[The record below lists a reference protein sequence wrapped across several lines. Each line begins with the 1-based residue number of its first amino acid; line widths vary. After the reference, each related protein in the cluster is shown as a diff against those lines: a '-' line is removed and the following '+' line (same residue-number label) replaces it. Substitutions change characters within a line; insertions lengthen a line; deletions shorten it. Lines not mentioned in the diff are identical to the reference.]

1 MNIVDLINKK
11 RLNNELTDDE
21 IRYITSEYMN
31 DNIKDYQMS
40 ALLMAICINDM
51 TDNEVM
57 SLTKY
62 MILSGDTLDLSFLG
76 NVVDKHSTGGIGD
89 KTTLIVG
96 PIVSSSGVNVCKM
109 SGRGLG
115 YTGGTI
121 DKLES
126 IPGFRSNLS
135 ISEII
140 SQVKN
145 VGFCD
150 VCQSNNLVPLDKK
163 LYALRDV
170 TGTVNS
176 IPLIASSIMS
186 KKIAGGSKKIVIDVK
201 VGRGALVEKLE
212 DARRLANLMIKIGKN
227 FGVKVICVLTN
238 MDIPLGN
245 NVGNMVE
252 VLEVIDV
259 LKNNKR
265 GYLYDLCIELS
276 SYMISIGLN
285 ISYDEAKEFAIESV
299 DSGSAYNKFLE
310 FVNAQGGNLDNV
322 GYSLNKY
329 EIKANKSGYLNDIN
343 ALKVGELSMMLG
355 AGRITLNDN
364 IDYSSG
370 VVINK
375 NLGDYVDAND
385 VIMTLYTKKDLPV
398 IDNDI
403 FSVEDNKNINYK
415 LIYEVIN

>member
-1 MNIVDLINKK
+1 MQEDL
-11 RLNNELTDDE
+11 L
-21 IRYITSEYMN
+21 
-31 DNIKDYQMS
+31 
-40 ALLMAICINDM
+40 
-51 TDNEVM
+51 
-57 SLTKY
+57 
-62 MILSGDTLDLSFLG
+62 
-76 NVVDKHSTGGIGD
+76 
-89 KTTLIVG
+89 
-96 PIVSSSGVNVCKM
+96 
-109 SGRGLG
+109 
-115 YTGGTI
+115 
-121 DKLES
+121 
-126 IPGFRSNLS
+126 
-135 ISEII
+135 
-140 SQVKN
+140 
-145 VGFCD
+145 
-150 VCQSNNLVPLDKK
+150 
-163 LYALRDV
+163 
-170 TGTVNS
+170 
-176 IPLIASSIMS
+176 
-186 KKIAGGSKKIVIDVK
+186 
-201 VGRGALVEKLE
+201 
-212 DARRLANLMIKIGKN
+212 IKIGKN
-227 FGVKVICVLTN
+227 FGVKVVCVLTN

-310 FVNAQGGNLDNV
+310 FVNAQGGSLDNV

-403 FSVEDNKNINYK
+403 FSIEDNKNINYK